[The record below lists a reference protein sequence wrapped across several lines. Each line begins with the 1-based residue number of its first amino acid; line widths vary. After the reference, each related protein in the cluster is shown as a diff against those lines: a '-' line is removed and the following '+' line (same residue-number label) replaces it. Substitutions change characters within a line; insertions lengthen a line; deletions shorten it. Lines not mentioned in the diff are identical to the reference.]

1 MYKTHGGFETLMK
14 RHRRLTVVL
23 CSMLLSALLAASAWA
38 TPTWTGSAK
47 LSITGESAES
57 PSVAVDAGGDALAAW
72 ERTDKE
78 TGNRI
83 VEVASKPA
91 GTVVWGAPLTISNGA
106 VEGTLPQVAID
117 SAGDGFAA
125 WLSKSG
131 TEYSILAS
139 TRTGLGGTW
148 AKPVTLETLGMSV
161 IEDAQP
167 RLSVD
172 GRGDAIVVWEHV
184 KGPESFVES
193 SSRPSGA
200 SAWGA
205 SQVVAEEAEPL
216 HNPEVGLDS
225 AGNATA
231 VWEAKG
237 ANLRIDAAVKPA
249 GGAWGAGVPLSESV
263 GNANVPRLAV
273 AGNGDAIAIWERFG
287 EEGGNMA
294 EIIEAS
300 TRSGAGAAF
309 SHASKVTKIQPTRG
323 EVAGQHVALDEQ
335 GDAVV
340 TWSETNTTSQD
351 LVEASVGKIAT
362 DAWGAP
368 AVLSGLGNNREEEP
382 QVTVSPA
389 GEAVVAW
396 ERNDGANFVVEAA
409 SGLAATGVWQAALP
423 VSVKGEDADEQQLAV
438 DARGDVMAVW
448 RRFDGSFYLTEAA
461 TSPLLGSLSIPIT
474 GAVGQQ
480 LTFSV
485 APFDAFS
492 ALIGTTWSF
501 GDGSSS
507 AGTSVTHV
515 YSKAGSYPVSVS
527 SADAFG
533 SLSTAGGT
541 VNIVIPLG
549 SRPPLPPAISG
560 AKLTH
565 KRFRVAKGATA
576 IAARVPKGTTF
587 RFTLS
592 EPSKLAISFSGSA
605 AGLRSGHKCV
615 KPSRKLRHAHAR
627 QCRRTVAAGPS
638 LIRAKEP
645 KGSDAVAFSGRL
657 GRKPLKPGIYTATL
671 IASAGTVHSQP
682 VKLSLT
688 ILP

>member
-1 MYKTHGGFETLMK
+1 MT
-14 RHRRLTVVL
+14 RHRLTVVL
-23 CSMLLSALLAASAWA
+23 CTMLLTALMA
-38 TPTWTGSAK
+38 TPAFGAPSWAGLAK
-47 LSITGESAES
+47 LSTAGESAES
-57 PSVAVDAGGDALAAW
+57 PSVAVDAGADALAAW

-78 TGNRI
+78 TGNHVI
-83 VEVASKPA
+83 EVAGRPA
-91 GTVVWGAPLTISNGA
+91 GAVSWGSPLTISSGSA
-106 VEGTLPQVAID
+106 EGTLPQVALD
-117 SAGDGFAA
+117 SAGDGFAT

-139 TRTGLGGTW
+139 TRTGLGGAW

-161 IEDAQP
+161 IDDAQP

-172 GRGDAIVVWEHV
+172 GKGDAIVVWEHV

-200 SAWGA
+200 PAWGP
-205 SQVVAEEAEPL
+205 SQIVAEDAESL

-237 ANLRIDAAVKPA
+237 ASVRIDAAVRPA
-249 GGAWGAGVPLSESV
+249 GGSWGAGVPLSESG

-300 TRSGAGAAF
+300 TRAGAAF
-309 SHASKVTKIQPTRG
+309 SHAAKVTKIQPTRG

-340 TWSETNTTSQD
+340 TWSETNTKNQD
-351 LVEASVGKIAT
+351 LIEASVGKIAT

-368 AVLSGLGNNREEEP
+368 VVLSGLGGNVEEEP
-382 QVTVSPA
+382 QVTVSPGGA
-389 GEAVVAW
+389 AIVAW
-396 ERNDGANFVVEAA
+396 ERTDGAHDIVEAA
-409 SGLAATGVWQAALP
+409 AGLASSGVWQAALP
-423 VSVKGEDADEQQLAV
+423 LSGTGEDADEQQLAV

-448 RRFDGSFYLTEAA
+448 RRFDGSFFLTEAA
-461 TSPLLGSLSIPIT
+461 ASPLLGSLSIPIT
-474 GAVGQQ
+474 GVVGQR
-480 LTFSV
+480 LNFSV
-485 APFDAFS
+485 SPFEAFS
-492 ALIGTTWSF
+492 VLTGTTWSF

-507 AGTSVTHV
+507 AGTSVTHS
-515 YSKAGSYPVSVS
+515 YAKAGSYPVSVS

-533 SLSTAGGT
+533 NVPTAGAVVT
-541 VNIVIPLG
+541 IAPMAPNTA
-549 SRPPLPPAISG
+549 PPVRAQISG

-565 KRFRVAKGATA
+565 TRFRVAKRATA
-576 IAARVPKGTTF
+576 IAAHVPPKGTTF

-592 EPSKLAISFSGSA
+592 MPAKLTISFSHSV
-605 AGLRSGHKCV
+605 AGLRSAHRCV
-615 KPSRKLRHAHAR
+615 KPSNKLRHAHAR
-627 QCRRTVAAGPS
+627 HCRRTITVGRS
-638 LIRAKEP
+638 LTRAKEP
-645 KGSDAVAFSGRL
+645 KGADAVAFSGRL
-657 GRKPLKPGIYTATL
+657 GHTPLEPGPYTATL
-671 IASAGTVHSQP
+671 IATIEGVSSLP

-688 ILP
+688 ILR